1 MGIIYNEKFKTWTL
15 NTKNSSYQMKDGN
28 LDYLLHL
35 YYGPSIGDADMGY
48 QIRQYDRGFSGN
60 PYASRNARTFS
71 LDAQPQEFS
80 TQQQG
85 DFRTS
90 SIEVVN
96 GDGSY
101 SFNGTVAGHKI
112 WKGKYKLDTLPTV
125 FARENDT
132 VDSLQITLS
141 DPVLC

>member
-1 MGIIYNEKFKTWTL
+1 MGIVYNKEQRTFTL
-15 NTKNSSYQMKDGN
+15 HTRNTSYQMKRGN

-35 YYGPSIGDADMGY
+35 YYGPTIGDTDMSY

-60 PYASRNARTFS
+60 PYESRNERTFS

-101 SFNGTVAGHKI
+101 SFHGKVTDHRI
-112 WKGKYKLDTLPTV
+112 LKGKYRLDTLPTV
-125 FARENDT
+125 FAREGDT
-132 VDSLQITLS
+132 VDSLQIGRAH
-141 DPVLC
+141 V